1 MKNYGV
7 FVIDPE
13 TSVRYRL
20 KAFANLDNA
29 VKLARKSNG
38 QVVDLLN
45 NTLYQSI
52 GYLLG
57 PKFKRSKRIDKLSAQ
72 IFA

>member
-1 MKNYGV
+1 
-7 FVIDPE
+7 
-13 TSVRYRL
+13 L

-29 VKLARKSNG
+29 VKLAQKSNG

-45 NTLYQSI
+45 NTLYQSV